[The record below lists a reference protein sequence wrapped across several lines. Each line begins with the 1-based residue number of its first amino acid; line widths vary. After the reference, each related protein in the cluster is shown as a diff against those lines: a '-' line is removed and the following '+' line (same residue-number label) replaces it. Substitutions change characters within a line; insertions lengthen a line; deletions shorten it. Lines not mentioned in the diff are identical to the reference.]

1 MMKLEAVELALQISY
16 SLTLCHLLRVHVVFV
31 LHDLIY
37 DQLRVTPYLEAL
49 DPEFG
54 SNSETVDQGFILG
67 GIVRCQEV

>member
-1 MMKLEAVELALQISY
+1 
-16 SLTLCHLLRVHVVFV
+16 
-31 LHDLIY
+31 LIY

-67 GIVRCQEV
+67 GIVRCREV